1 MFFSLTA
8 VAALYTIQLRTFHP
22 NKTVNKKKRR
32 FLYYIQAKCGDIA
45 DQNPNAVDEDEL
57 SIIDGLKY
65 TYVQKNPNERKY
77 QLLINKSK
85 SVSLKHCNDS
95 KAFIEYSNDMK
106 NIYENIDEYNPNK
119 KRKILTVFDIIAD
132 SSGIKNLIQ

>member
-1 MFFSLTA
+1 M
-8 VAALYTIQLRTFHP
+8 
-22 NKTVNKKKRR
+22 
-32 FLYYIQAKCGDIA
+32 YYIQAKCGDIA

-119 KRKILTVFDIIAD
+119 KRKILTVFDMIAD

>member
-1 MFFSLTA
+1 M
-8 VAALYTIQLRTFHP
+8 
-22 NKTVNKKKRR
+22 
-32 FLYYIQAKCGDIA
+32 YYIQAKCGDIA
-45 DQNPNAVDEDEL
+45 DKNPNAVNYRQPKIYL
-57 SIIDGLKY
+57 RA
-65 TYVQKNPNERKY
+65 KNPNERKY

-106 NIYENIDEYNPNK
+106 NIYENIDEYNLNK
-119 KRKILTVFDIIAD
+119 KRKILTVFDMIAD